1 MTVLEFSEL
10 VRNAALAVVA
20 LVGTYL
26 AWKRVF
32 AANRQAEAST
42 RQAEL
47 ARRDFVAELFNRA
60 VGQLAHERLEVRLG
74 AVYILQ
80 QIAEDFP
87 DLSKPV
93 HRLLAAHLR
102 ENAIEYGDS
111 EPPLDIK
118 EIMEFVEIW
127 LHPSEQDRRT

>member
-1 MTVLEFSEL
+1 MSLLAFSEL

-60 VGQLAHERLEVRLG
+60 VGQLGDERLEVRLG

-87 DLSKPV
+87 DLAGPV
-93 HRLLAAHLR
+93 YRLLAAYLR
-102 ENAIEYGDS
+102 ETEADYRDDDS
-111 EPPLDIK
+111 PLDVK
-118 EIMEFVEIW
+118 EIMEFVQGW
-127 LHPSEQDRRT
+127 LRPDENDRHI

>member
-1 MTVLEFSEL
+1 MSVLELSEL
-10 VRNAALAVVA
+10 LRNGALALVA
-20 LVGTYL
+20 LVGLYL

-60 VGQLAHERLEVRLG
+60 VGQLSDDRLEVRLG
-74 AVYILQ
+74 AVYTLR

-87 DLSKPV
+87 DLAEPV
-93 HRLLAAHLR
+93 YRLLATYIR
-102 ENAIEYGDS
+102 QNSKDYGDLS
-111 EPPLDIK
+111 PPPDID
-118 EIMEFVEIW
+118 EIMKMVQRW
-127 LHPSEQDRRT
+127 LELKN

>member
-1 MTVLEFSEL
+1 MDPLELSEFL
-10 VRNAALAVVA
+10 RNAALTLVA
-20 LVGTYL
+20 LVGLYL

-60 VGQLAHERLEVRLG
+60 VGQLADERLEVRLG

-87 DLSKPV
+87 DLAGPV

-102 ENAIEYGDS
+102 ENTVEYGD
-111 EPPLDIK
+111 EGPPLDTQ
-118 EIMEFVEIW
+118 EIMEFMETW
-127 LHPSEQDRRT
+127 LHPNDPDRRT

>member
-1 MTVLEFSEL
+1 M
-10 VRNAALAVVA
+10 
-20 LVGTYL
+20 

-60 VGQLAHERLEVRLG
+60 VGQLSDDRLEVRLG
-74 AVYILQ
+74 AVYTLR

-87 DLSKPV
+87 DLAEPV
-93 HRLLAAHLR
+93 YRLLATYIR
-102 ENAIEYGDS
+102 QNSKDYGDLS
-111 EPPLDIK
+111 PPPDID
-118 EIMEFVEIW
+118 EIMKMVQRW
-127 LHPSEQDRRT
+127 LELKN